1 MRKKRENQT
10 SGEERF
16 AWKKELKR
24 KRETSEEQVRQM
36 QLALLAFSLTLQT
49 CSCLDLFDNWH
60 MTLKCLLIS
69 LWISA
74 ADLLP

>member
-1 MRKKRENQT
+1 MRKKKENQT

-24 KRETSEEQVRQM
+24 KKVRQM

-69 LWISA
+69 LWLSA